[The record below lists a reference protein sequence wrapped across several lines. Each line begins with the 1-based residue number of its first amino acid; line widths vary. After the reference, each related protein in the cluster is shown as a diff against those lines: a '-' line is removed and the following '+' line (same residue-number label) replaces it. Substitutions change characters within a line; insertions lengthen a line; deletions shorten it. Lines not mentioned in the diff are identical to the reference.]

1 MLRCALQNQRR
12 ALYSFPIL
20 DSDNARSRRYAG
32 AGTYDNGAGGTF
44 RTTQTSLSNEQIALA
59 ACESKAGGGQCKT
72 GSCGSFTYKYPTKD
86 KQCDG
91 SKVGYEWIYS
101 NTGYTKVGQDYSGQG
116 ADVSGD
122 SLFVRHKPSTTAKWL
137 LSLKALGDRRLDTT
151 TATTTTTTATT
162 ATATTTTTYIRQRC
176 HGDIEAVHC
185 GDRIPK
191 SDCVA
196 GGDLQQFAE
205 ENCPAMCGLKCS
217 STTTTVSSTTTTTTT
232 TTTATTSTATT
243 STTTQTTI
251 TTFTTTTV
259 LTLNAN
265 CNPRDDRCDAQE
277 GLSCDPVHN
286 ECRHADAVTIP
297 RYLQAEVD
305 RLVAEAV
312 TAADAAKDAE
322 MNANALAADAAKD
335 AAIHA
340 KDVEIHAKELAV
352 VTLRANLTVCNT
364 KLEARRLVRLAQSAD
379 DVAKLEDE
387 PCAGQSDPTE
397 CDHWT
402 KDSCGSIMF
411 GDMNVTGL
419 CPVLCDSCDA
429 DASQS
434 KTNTAADADA
444 DADAAGVSGP
454 DASATADTNNSA
466 NLAIGV
472 CVGIVFL
479 ATLINVVVRCRSTKH
494 DGDGSSQVLAFVNP
508 MYKDR
513 PAESSAGMA
522 AAAPPPQQAQMPA
535 NQEETYDDL
544 QGDTD
549 QYEGTYEEL
558 GAGTTEYMTV
568 SEPSNQSGI
577 DEASYGPAIDE
588 SYEDVEADFNC

>member
-1 MLRCALQNQRR
+1 M
-12 ALYSFPIL
+12 
-20 DSDNARSRRYAG
+20 
-32 AGTYDNGAGGTF
+32 T
-44 RTTQTSLSNEQIALA
+44 NEQIALA
-59 ACESKAGGGQCKT
+59 ACESYAGGGKCMVGT
-72 GSCGSFTYKYPTKD
+72 CGNFAYYH
-86 KQCDG
+86 
-91 SKVGYEWIYS
+91 SKNDNAHCNHALEKGYEWVYS
-101 NTGYTKVGQDYSGQG
+101 NNAGTTVGDNYGKG
-116 ADVSGD
+116 TTDVTGD
-122 SLFVRHKPSTTAKWL
+122 SLFVRYHPTNMADWV
-137 LSLKALGDRRLDTT
+137 LSLKELGDRRLDTTT

-162 ATATTTTTYIRQRC
+162 TTTTTYIRQRC

-259 LTLNAN
+259 LMLNAN

-340 KDVEIHAKELAV
+340 KDVEIAEMNANALAADAAKDAAIHAKDAAIHAKELEV

-387 PCAGQSDPTE
+387 PCAGQRDPTE

-429 DASQS
+429 DASHS
-434 KTNTAADADA
+434 KTNTAAGA

-479 ATLINVVVRCRSTKH
+479 ATLINVVVRCRSNTQ

-508 MYKDR
+508 MYKDK

-535 NQEETYDDL
+535 NEEETYDDL

-577 DEASYGPAIDE
+577 DEASYGPAIDD
-588 SYEDVEADFNC
+588 SYEAVEADFNC